1 MPVCGCVDSWGDGGG
16 EGSLSNSQGLQ
27 SQPYQLNTN
36 QRNTL
41 PSFQHL
47 QTLEHP

>member
-1 MPVCGCVDSWGDGGG
+1 MCGYVDRWGDGAEG
-16 EGSLSNSQGLQ
+16 EGSVSNGQAPH

-36 QRNTL
+36 QRNKL